1 MSFDLTGIINRN
13 EYYTN
18 HYLADAFASRT
29 AETVSAWRADAR
41 DDEQIKTPWSQLK
54 SIAQKYARLHNRYS
68 ERVRVDDR
76 VCADTRDLADLY
88 LQAFGYGNA
97 APDKINYT
105 DDLAVPIYKEI
116 KKDNGNPYV
125 WILLASSEEFTDN
138 ILDGYVVDDKGAR
151 ADSLT
156 GINNEDLITRIFFA
170 NQEPPRFLI
179 FIGFNSILLADRNK
193 WNEKR
198 YLEFDVGEI
207 FGRREETTFQAM
219 SVLLHHDSLC
229 PQDGKIL
236 LDELD
241 EDSQRNAAGVSSD
254 LKYALRECIELLGN
268 EVLYDLRVNKG
279 RDLETTPVD
288 ASQLTLECLRYMYR
302 MLFVLFI
309 ESRPELGYAP
319 MKADVYFKAYSLEN
333 LRSVAENIRQDLDNV
348 GDGTYLNDSLN
359 KLYGLIYDGYPTNDA
374 ALLQYDEAESLSH
387 TFIIHP
393 LKAHVFDPERTPMLT
408 VARLRNSVL
417 LKIIDLMS
425 VSKGRNGHRRGRI
438 SYSNLGINQLGSV
451 YEALLAYRG
460 FLAQETLYEVKR
472 KGDTF
477 DYMDVG
483 YFVKANELEQYDE
496 NERVRDNNGRLRT
509 YEKGTFIYRLAG
521 REREKSAS
529 YYTPECLTKCLV
541 KYALKELL
549 EGKTADEILSL
560 KVCEPAMGS
569 AAFLNEAINQLAE
582 AYLDK
587 KQQEL
592 GQMVDAKDRFTELQK
607 VKMFIADRNIYGID
621 LNPVAVE
628 LAEVSLWLNTIY
640 AGGYVPW
647 FGTQL
652 VAGNSLIGAR
662 RQCYEKDQI
671 TTSVQGLRWYEN
683 APERVTL
690 GKKRKAKQIYHFLLG
705 DPGMSNYT
713 DKVIRSLEPETI
725 KKIKEWNKAFTKP
738 YKPGEVE
745 MLLKLSKII
754 DDLWL
759 MQINARQT
767 VENSTKD
774 KLSFFGH
781 EEAGAGCHETIR
793 QRDKKYAEEYK
804 SENKENAGPYARL
817 KFAMDY
823 WCSLWFWPIEKAE
836 ELPTR
841 QQFFSDMQ
849 MILEGNMLGDSGH
862 VHQYNLFSEDL
873 GDAQAEDLLRMD
885 TLFEEYKEVDL
896 QQLCDTFP
904 RLALAKKIA
913 AQNRFMHWELEFAD
927 IFAERGGFDL
937 IVGNPPWI
945 LLGWNEQ
952 GVLSDVN
959 PMFAVKKLNTS
970 QILAQKINCLNN
982 DEFRED
988 YLAEYE
994 QITGMQAFLNAV
1006 VNYKILIGMK
1016 ANLYKCFLPQAW
1028 DFSNKNGVSAFIH
1041 PEGVFDDPKGGALRE
1056 KIYFRLRKHFMFAN
1070 ERKLFPEVH
1079 HHTTFSLNVYGG
1091 PLKTPKFDSVG
1102 GLYEVKVL
1110 EQCYEASIV
1119 KLPPYENISGFWNEQ
1134 ILKSRILHITQ
1145 QELAIFS
1152 KLLDGTSKWETAR
1165 LPFVY
1170 SQQILSV
1177 LEKFIDYRQTIKSI
1191 EDNVFTSQMIN
1202 ETQAQNQNLIERD
1215 IHFSNKSDEVILS
1228 GPHIGIAT
1236 PFFKC
1241 SRQECILNSDYDNI
1255 DLLQINPYYSTR
1267 SNYSYKFDRYEYN
1280 DKLKTTW
1287 NISYWDSYRIFSR
1300 IMLNPT
1306 SARTLVSAILPPY
1319 VSHING
1325 ILGFAFKDMNTLI
1338 SVGSLFSSLVCDFY
1352 LRATGMS
1359 NLRITTV
1366 LCFPYIK
1373 DVNDDVKVRTL
1384 MLNCLTLDYVPLWQE
1399 LWSENMRKCEW
1410 SKQDLRLSNTKFGFL
1425 CKEWNM
1431 NTPLRDD
1438 YSRRQALLEIDV
1450 LIAME
1455 LGMTLEQLL
1464 TIYNVQFP
1472 IMHSYEDDTW
1482 YDSNGRIVFTVNRG
1496 LIGVGFSRQEFEAI
1510 KDAPAGQ
1517 KFYRTITDDTMP
1529 GGPVERTIEYVAPF
1543 DRCDRE
1549 KDYETA
1555 WKFFEEK
1562 YERRE

>member
-29 AETVSAWRADAR
+29 AETVSAWRTDAR

-76 VCADTRDLADLY
+76 VRADIRDLANLY
-88 LQAFGYGNA
+88 LEAFGYGSA
-97 APDKINYT
+97 APDKINFA
-105 DDLAVPIYKEI
+105 DDLIVPIYKEI
-116 KKDNGNPYV
+116 KKANGSPYV
-125 WILLASSEEFTDN
+125 WILLASIEEFGDN
-138 ILDGYVVDDKGAR
+138 ILDGYVVDEQGTR
-151 ADSLT
+151 SESLT
-156 GINNEDLITRIFFA
+156 GIINEELITRIFFA

-179 FIGFNSILLADRNK
+179 FIGFNSILLVDRNK

-207 FGRREETTFQAM
+207 FGRREETTLQAM

-268 EVLYDLRVNKG
+268 EVLYDLRVNKL
-279 RDLETTPVD
+279 RNLETTPVD

-393 LKAHVFDPERTPMLT
+393 LKAHIFDPERTPMLT
-408 VARLRNSVL
+408 IARLRNSVL

-483 YFVKANELEQYDE
+483 YFVKANELEQYE
-496 NERVRDNNGRLRT
+496 EEERVRDDKGRLRT

-690 GKKRKAKQIYHFLLG
+690 GKKRKAKQTYHFLLG

-713 DKVIRSLEPETI
+713 DKVIRSLEPEKI

-927 IFAERGGFDL
+927 IFKQRGGFDL

-945 LLGWNEQ
+945 KLTWEEK
-952 GVLSDVN
+952 GVLSDKN
-959 PMFAVKKLNTS
+959 PLFVIRNLTATETTVQRNQALTDVATKS
-970 QILAQKINCLNN
+970 AY
-982 DEFRED
+982 F
-988 YLAEYE
+988 AEY
-994 QITGMQAFLNAV
+994 IFMTGQQNFFNAGQ
-1006 VNYKILIGMK
+1006 NYEELKGQQT
-1016 ANLYKCFLPQAW
+1016 NLYKCFLPQAMY
-1028 DFSNKNGVSAFIH
+1028 FTQPK
-1041 PEGVFDDPKGGALRE
+1041 GVFSFVHPDGVFNDPNAVS
-1056 KIYFRLRKHFMFAN
+1056 LRKLLYPRLKYCFQFMNQLKVFSDVHAN
-1070 ERKLFPEVH
+1070 V
-1079 HHTTFSLNVYGG
+1079 TFYTNVYSNR
-1091 PLKTPKFDSVG
+1091 KSNSFDMICNIYAVQ
-1102 GLYEVKVL
+1102 VID
-1110 EQCYEASIV
+1110 QCYNNDNKELEGIKDFNNAWSI
-1119 KLPPYENISGFWNEQ
+1119 KGHRQ
-1134 ILKSRILHITQ
+1134 RILHITAT
-1145 QELAIFS
+1145 ELKMFAALFDNPDNWQGTKLATIHAQSYLNVMKQFAAIKKVKS
-1152 KLLDGTSKWETAR
+1152 LQDGYMTSEMWHET
-1165 LPFVY
+1165 
-1170 SQQILSV
+1170 
-1177 LEKFIDYRQTIKSI
+1177 
-1191 EDNVFTSQMIN
+1191 N
-1202 ETQAQNQNLIERD
+1202 AQNAGIIKRS
-1215 IHFSNKSDEVILS
+1215 IHFPVKSLKAIYS
-1228 GPHIGIAT
+1228 GPHISVGCPIYQTART
-1236 PFFKC
+1236 VVN
-1241 SRQECILNSDYDNI
+1241 SSSDYDSV
-1255 DLLQINPYYSTR
+1255 DLSTIPADYYPRCLYDLGVEEEEFVSNAGSTPWNTSYLQ
-1267 SNYSYKFDRYEYN
+1267 EYRLVMR
-1280 DKLKTTW
+1280 K
-1287 NISYWDSYRIFSR
+1287 
-1300 IMLNPT
+1300 MLNLT
-1306 SARTLVSAILPPY
+1306 QERTLISAIIPENN
-1319 VSHING
+1319 SHING
-1325 ILGFAFKDMNTLI
+1325 LISIAFKDIKKILLFAGMSFSLPLDFYVKVVGRTNM
-1338 SVGSLFSSLVCDFY
+1338 VGSVMESLPLLDNSCFSDDIIA
-1352 LRATGMS
+1352 R
-1359 NLRITTV
+1359 V
-1366 LCFPYIK
+1366 L
-1373 DVNDDVKVRTL
+1373 L
-1384 MLNCLTLDYVPLWQE
+1384 LNCLTENYKNLWE
-1399 LWSENMRKCEW
+1399 EGRDCTNVTWTKE
-1410 SKQDLRLSNTKFGFL
+1410 DARLSSDAFIGLTS
-1425 CKEWNM
+1425 EWQWSS
-1431 NTPLRDD
+1431 PLRSDF
-1438 YSRRQALLEIDV
+1438 SRRQALVELDV
-1450 LIAME
+1450 LVAMA
-1455 LGMTLEQLL
+1455 LGISLDDLKN
-1464 TIYNVQFP
+1464 IYRAQFP
-1472 IMHSYEDDTW
+1472 VLISYEKDTW
-1482 YDSNGRIVFTVNRG
+1482 YDANGRIVFSKKNMGNLAYKRA
-1496 LIGVGFSRQEFEAI
+1496 EFEAI
-1510 KDAPAGQ
+1510 KDASAGQ

-1529 GGPVERTIEYVAPF
+1529 GGPVERTIEYVASF
-1543 DRCDRE
+1543 DHCDRE